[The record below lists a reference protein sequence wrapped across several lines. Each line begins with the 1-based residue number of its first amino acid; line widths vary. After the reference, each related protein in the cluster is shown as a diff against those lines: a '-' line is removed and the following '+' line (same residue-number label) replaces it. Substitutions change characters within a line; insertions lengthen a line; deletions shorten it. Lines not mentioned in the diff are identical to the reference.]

1 MVPLVGWG
9 AGCKRFS
16 PLSLEF
22 VFRQF
27 GLEVW
32 DAHVRVGFCL
42 CPALCVLL
50 SRGATSDVGH
60 QLAAS
65 KVAMSSHAVILFQVY
80 RFVVRCRSRAGS
92 EGVLL
97 GHSAVLVILVIKL
110 SNLSEICGVE
120 ICGVLVRP

>member
-1 MVPLVGWG
+1 VSFFLG
-9 AGCKRFS
+9 
-16 PLSLEF
+16 
-22 VFRQF
+22 
-27 GLEVW
+27 
-32 DAHVRVGFCL
+32 
-42 CPALCVLL
+42 
-50 SRGATSDVGH
+50 GATSDVGH